1 MFKATDRPNGIQL
14 NSSKKT
20 KTKTQSYPDKYR
32 KHLKTFFIPNQSLSF
47 KVEVHTLLSDSSEN
61 AFQMLVKPIRK
72 LIEQKGFSKP
82 TDPQEKTIPKI
93 LDGKNILLISP
104 TATGKTEAAFL
115 PILSLLM
122 QQPKT
127 PGIKVLYI
135 TPLRAL
141 NRDLL
146 ERLRWWCN
154 NLDIKLAVRHGDTE
168 TKERTRQSKCP
179 PDILITTPETLQA
192 ILTGWLLRQHL
203 QSLRWI
209 VVDEVHELADSK
221 RGSQL
226 SLALERVRNLI
237 GKDFQMVGLSATV
250 GSPDKVAQFLVG
262 VNRPVE
268 IVRVPVAKMVKL
280 QVLYPEPNEE
290 DVQLAT
296 KIYTHPEVAARLR
309 IIRDY
314 MSKRKSVL
322 LFTNTRSISEV
333 LASRFKV
340 WDVDFPISI
349 HHGSLAKPSRIAAE
363 TGLRKGALKGLI
375 ATSSLEL
382 GIDVGHVDL
391 VIQYMSPRQVSRLI
405 QRVGRAGH
413 TYGKLSEGV
422 IIGMDSDDT
431 LEALVIARRAL
442 SEELEPLTVPDKPY
456 DVLAHQ
462 TAGLLLKNKRLT
474 FSEILEITRKAT
486 PFQNLTLEDIEKI
499 LKYMHN
505 RFPRLAWASFEDQ
518 VVLRPQRS
526 KALFEYYFDNLS
538 MIPEEKQFLVIDE
551 STDSS
556 IGVLDEA
563 FMAEYGKPGT
573 KFIIRGSPWQI
584 IHATEDKVYVRPVED
599 PTGSIPSWIGEEI
612 PVPYEVAQEV
622 AEIRGF
628 VEEQNQRGASPQ
640 QISTMLAE
648 KYCAD
653 QKTIFHALT
662 ETLEQV
668 QSGFPVP
675 TPERIVVEN
684 WGEFIIV
691 HSNFGSLTNRAL
703 AQLLG
708 QVLSDKLGRGMV
720 VQHDPYRIFVQT
732 MGSMSAERLVE
743 VLKEI
748 QNFSEQAVRST
759 LIQSTIKTGL
769 FKRRVIQ
776 VARRFGALK
785 KWADFSNVSLQK
797 LIASFEG
804 TPIYDEGLKEVFS
817 KDLDADGLVKVL
829 RNLHEGKTRLQ
840 VVETGGIITPVARV
854 GLERVSMKTDLI
866 PPEQMRVV
874 LVESAKARLLNET
887 GNFVCTACWDYMELI
902 RLKALPDKPK
912 CPRCGSFAIG
922 MLKVEEEKALP
933 LLEKRGEKLAKNEEK
948 MRQYAKQTADLIE
961 KYGKI
966 AAVALSAR
974 RVNVSEAALILEKE
988 SKPSDKFY
996 ELVLESERKAL
1007 SKRFK

>member
-1 MFKATDRPNGIQL
+1 MQAT
-14 NSSKKT
+14 
-20 KTKTQSYPDKYR
+20 
-32 KHLKTFFIPNQSLSF
+32 
-47 KVEVHTLLSDSSEN
+47 SEN
-61 AFQMLVKPIRK
+61 AFEMLVKPVRR
-72 LIEQKGFSKP
+72 LVEQRGFSKP
-82 TDPQEKTIPKI
+82 TEPQQKVIPKI
-93 LDGKNILLISP
+93 LEGKNVLLISP

-115 PILSLLM
+115 PVLSMLL

-141 NRDLL
+141 NRDML
-146 ERLRWWCN
+146 ERLQWWCN

-168 TKERTRQSKCP
+168 QKERTRQSQCP

-192 ILTGWLLRQHL
+192 ILSGWLLRQHL
-203 QSLRWI
+203 QALKW
-209 VVDEVHELADSK
+209 VVIDEVHELADSK

-226 SLALERVRNLI
+226 SLALERVRGLI
-237 GKDFQMVGLSATV
+237 GKEFQLIGLSATV
-250 GSPDKVAQFLVG
+250 GTPEKVAQFLVG
-262 VNRPVE
+262 SQRQVE
-268 IVRVPVAKMVKL
+268 IVRVSVAKNVKL
-280 QVLYPEPNEE
+280 QVIYPQPTEE
-290 DVQLAT
+290 DVRFAG

-322 LFTNTRSISEV
+322 LFTNTRSVSEV

-363 TGLRKGALKGLI
+363 AGLKRGDLKGLI

-382 GIDVGHVDL
+382 GIDVGHIDL

-413 TYGKLSEGV
+413 TYGDLSEGL

-442 SEELEPLTVPDKPY
+442 KEELEPVTLPEKPY

-462 TAGLLLKNKRLT
+462 IAGLLLKNRRLE
-474 FSEILEITRKAT
+474 FREILEICNKAA
-486 PFQNLTLEDIEKI
+486 PFENLTIADVEKI
-499 LKYMHN
+499 IKYMHN
-505 RFPRLAWASFEDQ
+505 RFPRLAWASLEDQ
-518 VVLRPQRS
+518 VVLKPQRT

-538 MIPEEKQFLVIDE
+538 MIPEEKQFLVIDQ
-551 STDSS
+551 STESS

-584 IHATEDKVYVRPVED
+584 IHATEDKVYVHPVDD

-612 PVPYEVAQEV
+612 PVPYEVAQEL

-628 VEEQNQRGASPQ
+628 VEAENQRQQSPE
-640 QISTMLAE
+640 QISASLSE
-648 KYCAD
+648 RYPAD
-653 QKTIFHALT
+653 ADNILHALA

-668 QSGFPVP
+668 QSGYPVP
-675 TPERIVVEN
+675 TSQRIVVEE

-708 QVLSDKLGRGMV
+708 QVLSDKLGRGIV
-720 VQHDPYRIFVQT
+720 VQHDPYRVFVQT
-732 MGSMSAERLVE
+732 MGAMTADRLVE

-748 QNFSEQAVRST
+748 KDMPEPVIRNTLTMST
-759 LIQSTIKTGL
+759 VKTGL

-797 LIASFEG
+797 LISSFEG
-804 TPIYDEGLKEVFS
+804 TPIYEEGLKEVFS
-817 KDLDADGLVKVL
+817 KDLDADGLVMVL
-829 RNLHEGKTRLQ
+829 GRLRDGKTRLQ
-840 VVETGGIITPVARV
+840 VVETAGNPTPVARV
-854 GLERVSMKTDLI
+854 GIERVSMKTDLI
-866 PPEQMRVV
+866 PPEQMRAV

-887 GNFVCTACWDYMELI
+887 GNFVCTSCWDYMELI
-902 RLKALPDKPK
+902 RIKDLPDKPK
-912 CPRCGSFAIG
+912 CPRCGSFALG
-922 MLKVEEEKALP
+922 LLKVEEERAMG
-933 LLEKRGEKLAKNEEK
+933 LLEKKGEHLAKNEEK
-948 MRQYAKQTADLIE
+948 MRVYAKKTAELIE
-961 KYGKI
+961 RYGKP
-966 AAVALSAR
+966 AAVGLSAR
-974 RVNVSEAALILEKE
+974 RVLTADIAAVLEKE
-988 SKPSDKFY
+988 WTLSDRFY
-996 ELVLESERKAL
+996 ELVLEAERKAL